1 MTRRVFYSF
10 HYAPDSWRASQVRN
24 MGILDGNLPATDND
38 WEAIKRGGDNAI
50 RRWID
55 GQLQGRSCTVV
66 LIGSQTAGRKW
77 INYEIESSWNSNK
90 GLVGVFI
97 HNLRDSSLR
106 QACKGASPFDTFT
119 INGRSLQLSSVVRAY
134 DPPYTDSRLVYNY
147 IHNNLS
153 SWIEEAIVIRARY

>member
-1 MTRRVFYSF
+1 MARRVFYSF

-66 LIGSQTAGRKW
+66 LIGNQTAGRKW
-77 INYEIESSWNSNK
+77 IRYEIESSWNNNK
-90 GLVGVFI
+90 GLLGIYV
-97 HNLRDSSLR
+97 HNLRDASAR
-106 QACKGASPFDTFT
+106 QAYKGGNPFEQFSINSGQYKLST
-119 INGRSLQLSSVVRAY
+119 IVRAY
-134 DPPYTDSRLVYNY
+134 DPPYTDSRLAYNY
-147 IHNNLS
+147 IHSNLA
-153 SWIEEAIVIRARY
+153 SWIEEAVSIRSRF

>member
-90 GLVGVFI
+90 GLVGVYI

-106 QACKGASPFDTFT
+106 QAYKGASPFDSFT

-147 IHNNLS
+147 IHNNLA
-153 SWIEEAIVIRARY
+153 SWIEEAIAIRARY

>member
-1 MTRRVFYSF
+1 MARRVFYSF

-66 LIGSQTAGRKW
+66 LIGNQTAGRKW
-77 INYEIESSWNSNK
+77 INYEIESSWNNNK
-90 GLVGVFI
+90 GLLGIYV
-97 HNLRDSSLR
+97 HNLRDASAR
-106 QACKGASPFDTFT
+106 QAYKGANPFEQFSINSGQYMLST
-119 INGRSLQLSSVVRAY
+119 IVRAY
-134 DPPYTDSRLVYNY
+134 DPPHTDSRLAYNF
-147 IHNNLS
+147 IHSNLA
-153 SWIEEAIVIRARY
+153 SWIEEAVSIRARF